1 MRPRL
6 DCRPAER
13 PSLSKGVED
22 TTAQQMNKWIQIDLE
37 FCNSAAA
44 QAVKDRANKQIIDR
58 LLKHSFVAK
67 TALRVLETIDLRS

>member
-1 MRPRL
+1 
-6 DCRPAER
+6 
-13 PSLSKGVED
+13 
-22 TTAQQMNKWIQIDLE
+22 MNKWIQIDLE